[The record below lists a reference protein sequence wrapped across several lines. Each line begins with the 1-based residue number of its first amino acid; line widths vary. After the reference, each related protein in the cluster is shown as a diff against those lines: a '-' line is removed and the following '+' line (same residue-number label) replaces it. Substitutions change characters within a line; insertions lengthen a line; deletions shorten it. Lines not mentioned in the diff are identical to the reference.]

1 MSLPSKAVFPIL
13 KRDFVLGWKNIRRE
27 DYVGA
32 SFGYTRKHACV
43 GTTNGAG
50 AHNVQIFVLSPD
62 LVVLHA
68 LPGFWHP
75 EDLARELQFAKTLW
89 RLWQDDTRT
98 DAQKRDMCRRLQLTE
113 LRSQPAVMY
122 ARSDWQEFDKSR
134 EAAALAR
141 EKDRDTFKHTDDGE
155 IKLNPRGA
163 PMLKALN
170 VLTHE
175 RMALRPF
182 LRFEDFDIARF
193 IDYGRKFYDNN
204 LGVSRRGKKLR

>member
-1 MSLPSKAVFPIL
+1 MSLPDDAVYPIL
-13 KRDFVLGWKNIRRE
+13 EKDFVLGWKNIRRE

-32 SFGYTRKHACV
+32 SFGYSKKHACV

-75 EDLARELQFAKTLW
+75 EDLARELRFAKALL
-89 RLWQDDTRT
+89 RLWEDDTRT
-98 DAQKRDMCRRLQLTE
+98 DAQKQAMYRRLQLTE
-113 LRSQPAVMY
+113 LRYQPAAMY
-122 ARSDWQEFDKSR
+122 ARSDWQEFDKTR
-134 EAAALAR
+134 EGAALAS
-141 EKDRDTFKHTDDGE
+141 KDRDTFRHTEDG
-155 IKLNPRGA
+155 KVKRTARGE
-163 PMLKALN
+163 PILKALN

-175 RMALRPF
+175 RMAQRPF
-182 LRFEDFDIARF
+182 LRFEEFDFARF

>member
-1 MSLPSKAVFPIL
+1 VSLPDKAVLPML
-13 KRDFVLGWKNIRRE
+13 KHDFVLGWKNIRRE

-32 SFGYTRKHACV
+32 SFGYTKKHACV

-75 EDLARELQFAKTLW
+75 DDLARELQFAKTLW
-89 RLWQDDTRT
+89 RLWRDDTRT
-98 DAQKRDMCRRLQLTE
+98 DAQKRNMCRRLQLTD
-113 LRSQPAVMY
+113 LRFQPAVMY

-134 EAAALAR
+134 EGAALSGD
-141 EKDRDTFKHTDDGE
+141 KDRDTFKHDDDGKVE
-155 IKLNPRGA
+155 RDPRGA
-163 PMLKALN
+163 PVLKALN

-175 RMALRPF
+175 RMAQRPF
-182 LRFEDFDIARF
+182 LKFADFDFARF

-204 LGVSRRGKKLR
+204 IGVSGRGKKLR

>member
-1 MSLPSKAVFPIL
+1 VSLPNDAVYPIL
-13 KRDFVLGWKNIRRE
+13 RNDFVLGWKNIRRE
-27 DYVGA
+27 EYVGA
-32 SFGYTRKHACV
+32 SFGYTKKHGCV

-75 EDLARELQFAKTLW
+75 EDLARELQFAKALL
-89 RLWQDDTRT
+89 RLWEDDTRT
-98 DAQKRDMCRRLQLTE
+98 DTQKRDMCSRLQLTE
-113 LRSQPAVMY
+113 LRYQPAAMY

-134 EAAALAR
+134 EGAALAR
-141 EKDRDTFKHTDDGE
+141 KDRDTFKHTKDGE
-155 IKLNPRGA
+155 VKRDARGA
-163 PMLKALN
+163 PVLKALN

-175 RMALRPF
+175 RMAQRPF
-182 LRFEDFDIARF
+182 LKFEEFDFARF

-204 LGVSRRGKKLR
+204 LGVTRRGKKLR